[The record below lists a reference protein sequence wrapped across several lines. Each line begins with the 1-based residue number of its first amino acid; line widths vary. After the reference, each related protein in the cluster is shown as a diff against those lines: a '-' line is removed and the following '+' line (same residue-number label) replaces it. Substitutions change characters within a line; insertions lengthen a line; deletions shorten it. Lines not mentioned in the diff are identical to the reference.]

1 MYAPRSSLQRSVSVG
16 SPLRREAAVRS
27 EPVTAS
33 RRNALVDYPES
44 SHVTEVG
51 LDTETDAEIWTYA
64 GEHGFVIVSKD
75 SDFRQLAFLHG
86 PPPKAIWVRLGNA
99 TTIEI
104 FDALRNNH
112 DEIVRFGED
121 ADEALLVLP

>member
-1 MYAPRSSLQRSVSVG
+1 MKLLFDQN
-16 SPLRREAAVRS
+16 L
-27 EPVTAS
+27 S
-33 RRNALVDYPES
+33 RRLVGMLSVDYPQS

-51 LDTETDAEIWTYA
+51 LDTATDAEIWTYS
-64 GEHGFVIVSKD
+64 GQHGLVIVSKD

-104 FDALRNNH
+104 LDVLRNNR
-112 DEIVRFGED
+112 DEIARFGAD
-121 ADEALLVLP
+121 PDEALLVIA

>member
-1 MYAPRSSLQRSVSVG
+1 MKLLFDQNLSLRLVG
-16 SPLRREAAVRS
+16 MFSIEHAD
-27 EPVTAS
+27 S
-33 RRNALVDYPES
+33 R
-44 SHVTEVG
+44 HVTDVG
-51 LDTETDAEIWTYA
+51 LDTATDAEIWAYA

-99 TTIEI
+99 STIEI
-104 FDALRNNH
+104 FDALWDNLE
-112 DEIVRFGED
+112 EIVRFTDD